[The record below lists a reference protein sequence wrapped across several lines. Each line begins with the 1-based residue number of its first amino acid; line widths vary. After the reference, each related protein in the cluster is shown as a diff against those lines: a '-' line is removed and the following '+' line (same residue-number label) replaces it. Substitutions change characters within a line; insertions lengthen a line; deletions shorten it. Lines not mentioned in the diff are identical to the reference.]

1 MAVEA
6 IKALG
11 QKFVSKI
18 NPKKA
23 EKAAEVS
30 IKDGERMIANG
41 QDAAAIQGRAMVKP
55 YQKPEMEKV
64 NLKKENT
71 QAASGNWGD
80 HGGGSDD
87 GYDDI
92 PDVNEARS
100 TSIWDS
106 GW

>member
-6 IKALG
+6 LKSLG
-11 QKFVSKI
+11 SKLGSKI
-18 NPKKA
+18 SPKKV
-23 EKAAEVS
+23 EKAADVS

-41 QDAAAIQGRAMVKP
+41 QDAAAIQGKAMLKP
-55 YQKPEMEKV
+55 YQKPEMEV
-64 NLKKENT
+64 INLEKEDT
-71 QAASGNWGD
+71 MAASGNWGD

-100 TSIWDS
+100 HSIW
-106 GW
+106 GN